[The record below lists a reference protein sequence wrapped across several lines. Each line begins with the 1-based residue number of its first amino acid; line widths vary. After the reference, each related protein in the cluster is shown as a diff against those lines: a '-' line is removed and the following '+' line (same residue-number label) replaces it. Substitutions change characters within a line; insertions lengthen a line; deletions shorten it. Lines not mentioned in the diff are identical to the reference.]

1 MDLSPRTHC
10 LLSSRTMVRIH
21 PGALKQNQSGTDPL
35 IANLGKEAK
44 LTDILINE
52 VLDDLEADPSLAIA
66 ESKKEL
72 KSLAKD
78 GYNLIHFKPKGDL

>member
-1 MDLSPRTHC
+1 MID
-10 LLSSRTMVRIH
+10 
-21 PGALKQNQSGTDPL
+21 
-35 IANLGKEAK
+35 
-44 LTDILINE
+44 E

-78 GYNLIHFKPKGDL
+78 DYDLIYFEPKGDLYVDGNGSNKGFGNKADGGLIADLPNNSSLSEDNLLIAD